1 VTAGLLFYTANK
13 SVQTPCPEV
22 MLDFQTLNPRTRVE
36 IFPHHRVFIL
46 SEALCVLR
54 VSHTLA
60 AVINSL
66 RDDGKHGLDVY
77 SLFCFGLDVYSLF
90 CFYQTPFCWNG
101 WRSTI
106 CQIFISLSLSLSLS
120 LTM

>member
-77 SLFCFGLDVYSLF
+77 SLFCF
-90 CFYQTPFCWNG
+90 YQTPFCWNG

-106 CQIFISLSLSLSLS
+106 CQIFISLSLSLSL
-120 LTM
+120 TM